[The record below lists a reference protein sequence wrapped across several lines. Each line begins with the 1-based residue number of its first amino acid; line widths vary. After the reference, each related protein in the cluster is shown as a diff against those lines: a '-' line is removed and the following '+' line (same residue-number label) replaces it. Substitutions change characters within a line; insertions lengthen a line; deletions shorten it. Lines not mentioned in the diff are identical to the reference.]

1 MLDSHIIFV
10 WRCDQELNKQQALGK
25 IGKGGASTST
35 IWLYGKREG
44 CMDGG
49 YEPWS
54 ALQARKTNIAHII
67 IIVDLSLPSKKPL
80 ILSTSQYYYFPV
92 LISPS

>member
-1 MLDSHIIFV
+1 MPIKLRIEYIFLACMILIKFVGMSYLYMHESLLHTCACSIMLDSHIIFV

-49 YEPWS
+49 YEP
-54 ALQARKTNIAHII
+54 
-67 IIVDLSLPSKKPL
+67 
-80 ILSTSQYYYFPV
+80 
-92 LISPS
+92 